1 MCLFL
6 LLIKTQEINFAVCWE
21 SGVVLLLL
29 SSLAKVNFTLAPASE
44 TTLSLSFASLV
55 FVADWSYSRSSEK
68 GVVPCY
74 KRLSHSV
81 EAWVH
86 PEKGLNGRIE
96 TLLEFGSVESQWWK
110 QSTVGMYSQGLRL
123 LRWADGVCTSC
134 RFFGVGKFVP
144 KYI

>member
-55 FVADWSYSRSSEK
+55 FVAD
-68 GVVPCY
+68 
-74 KRLSHSV
+74 
-81 EAWVH
+81 
-86 PEKGLNGRIE
+86 
-96 TLLEFGSVESQWWK
+96 
-110 QSTVGMYSQGLRL
+110 
-123 LRWADGVCTSC
+123 
-134 RFFGVGKFVP
+134 
-144 KYI
+144 